1 MAKIQKKT
9 LFLQPISSFNIIF
22 MSQFTDF
29 GLNSALLKAIGEL
42 GFENPMPIQE
52 QAIPVLLER
61 DTDFVG
67 LAQTGTGKTAAFG
80 LPLLQKIDAEQ
91 RCVQAL
97 ILCPTREL
105 CMQITKDLRNYAK
118 YIPEILVVPVYG
130 GASIELQ
137 FKDLAKKPQI
147 IVATP
152 GRLRDMIRRNRVDFS
167 NVSSMILDEADEML
181 NMGFQEE
188 VDDILEYM
196 PKEGR
201 HTMLFSATM
210 PKEVE
215 AILNKYMTDPVKVA
229 VGERNSGT
237 ANVDHRYYMMAAKDR
252 YSVLKRIID
261 YTPSIYG
268 IIFCRTKLET
278 QEIADSL
285 IQDGYNA
292 AALHGDLSQ
301 AMRDNVMDH
310 FRKRSLQL
318 LVATD
323 VAARGIDVKEL
334 THIINYNLPDD
345 IETYVH
351 RSGRTG
357 RADKRGI
364 CISLVHLREKHKVKQ
379 IEKIVGRP
387 IERATIP
394 TGKEVCE
401 KQLFNH
407 IDRIEHVD
415 INREDIDDYLP
426 VIFKKLEWM
435 SREEL
440 ITRMVALNFNRFLD
454 YYKDAVDLNV
464 DENAEKKDKKERK
477 KERDRQDETMKRLYF
492 GLGKNDHILPQKI
505 IGKINDVTRSK
516 NIPIGR
522 IDLFNDYSY
531 VDVDES
537 FVPMILECFSD
548 PLMNPKGIVVEVAKE
563 QPKREKKSFADK
575 KEGEK
580 KTRKEE
586 KHNRDDFHEEES
598 FEKKSKRKSKDFDDD
613 KPKYKVERSR
623 DGHEWLDP
631 DWRNHLDDIDVFIDD
646 DDERPSRKKRNEER
660 GFGSKKETSPK
671 TGSKKEKSS
680 ATKRSSRSG
689 FRSSDYDVDG
699 PRSSRK
705 SSSKSSSTKESG
717 RGRRGAARHEEPDYY
732 SPKRRR
738 K

>member
-1 MAKIQKKT
+1 M
-9 LFLQPISSFNIIF
+9 QPNLYYYSIIYF

-29 GLNSALLKAIGEL
+29 GLNPALLKAIKEL

-52 QAIPVLLER
+52 KTIPVLLEK
-61 DTDFVG
+61 DVDFVG

-80 LPLLQKIDAEQ
+80 LPLLNKIDETQ

-105 CMQITKDLRNYAK
+105 CMQITRDLRNYAK
-118 YIPEILVVPVYG
+118 YIPEILIVPVYG
-130 GASIELQ
+130 GASIEVQ

-167 NVSSMILDEADEML
+167 NVKTMILDEADEML

-237 ANVDHRYYMMAAKDR
+237 ANVDHIYYMMAAKDR
-252 YSVLKRIID
+252 YMVLKRIID
-261 YTPSIYG
+261 YTPAIYG

-278 QEIADSL
+278 QEIADNL

-364 CISLVHLREKHKVKQ
+364 CLSLINLREKSKIKR

-387 IERATIP
+387 FEKAMIP

-426 VIFKKLEWM
+426 VILRKLEWM

-454 YYKDAVDLNV
+454 YYKDAIDLNV
-464 DENAEKKDKKERK
+464 SDKEEKKDRKERK
-477 KERDRQDETMKRLYF
+477 KERDHQDETMKRLYF
-492 GLGKNDHILPQKI
+492 GMGKNDHILPQKI

-522 IDLFNDYSY
+522 IDLYGDYSY
-531 VDVDES
+531 VDVEES
-537 FVPMILECFSD
+537 FVPMILESFAD
-548 PLMNPKGIVVEVAKE
+548 PRNNPRGIVVEVAKE
-563 QPKREKKSFADK
+563 QPDRKKGSS
-575 KEGEK
+575 E
-580 KTRKEE
+580 RKERRD
-586 KHNRDDFHEEES
+586 RDDFRGGERRERRDRRDEDF
-598 FEKKSKRKSKDFDDD
+598 FEKKSKKKKDFDDD
-613 KPKYKVERSR
+613 KPFYKSERSR
-623 DGHEWLDP
+623 DGREWLDP
-631 DWRNHLDDIDVFIDD
+631 DWKDHLDDIDVFIDD
-646 DDERPSRKKRNEER
+646 DDRPSRKERNAER
-660 GFGSKKETSPK
+660 GFGSSRG
-671 TGSKKEKSS
+671 GSKSG
-680 ATKRSSRSG
+680 SSRGGNSRG
-689 FRSSDYDVDG
+689 G
-699 PRSSRK
+699 SSRG
-705 SSSKSSSTKESG
+705 SSSRDSG
-717 RGRRGAARHEEPDYY
+717 RGRRGASRYDDDYY
-732 SPKRRR
+732 APRRR
-738 K
+738 GGGGRRR

>member
-1 MAKIQKKT
+1 
-9 LFLQPISSFNIIF
+9 
-22 MSQFTDF
+22 MSQFSDF
-29 GLNSALLKAIGEL
+29 GLNPALLKAIKEL

-52 QAIPVLLER
+52 KSLPVLLER
-61 DTDFVG
+61 DVDFVG

-80 LPLLQKIDAEQ
+80 LPLLNKIDETQ

-105 CMQITKDLRNYAK
+105 CMQITRDLRNFAK
-118 YIPEILVVPVYG
+118 YIPEILIVPVYG

-152 GRLRDMIRRNRVDFS
+152 GRLRDMIRRNRVDFT
-167 NVSSMILDEADEML
+167 NVKTMILDEADEML

-215 AILNKYMTDPVKVA
+215 AILSKYMTDPMKVA

-237 ANVDHRYYMMAAKDR
+237 ANVDHIYYMMAAKDR

-268 IIFCRTKLET
+268 IVFCRTKLET
-278 QEIADSL
+278 QEIADNL

-301 AMRDNVMDH
+301 GMRDNVMDH

-357 RADKRGI
+357 RADKRGM
-364 CISLVHLREKHKVKQ
+364 CLSLINLREKSKIKR

-387 IERATIP
+387 FDKAMIP

-401 KQLFNH
+401 KQLFKH

-426 VIFKKLEWM
+426 VILRKLEWM

-454 YYKDAVDLNV
+454 YYKNAVDLNV
-464 DENAEKKDKKERK
+464 DERDEKKDRKERK
-477 KERDRQDETMKRLYF
+477 KEREHRDESMKRLYF
-492 GLGKNDHILPQKI
+492 GMGKNDHILPQKI
-505 IGKINDVTRSK
+505 IGKINDVTHSK

-522 IDLFNDYSY
+522 IDLYGDYSY

-537 FVPMILECFSD
+537 YVSLILDSFAD
-548 PLMNPKGIVVEVAKE
+548 PRNNPRGIVVEVAKD
-563 QPKREKKSFADK
+563 QPERKKGG
-575 KEGEK
+575 GEK
-580 KTRKEE
+580 KDFGGRKDRKERYG
-586 KHNRDDFHEEES
+586 HGRDDFGGERRERRDDFREKRDDDF
-598 FEKKSKRKSKDFDDD
+598 FEKKSKKKKDYDDD
-613 KPKYKVERSR
+613 KPYYKSEHSR
-623 DGHEWLDP
+623 DGSEWLDP
-631 DWRNHLDDIDVFIDD
+631 NWKDRLDDIDVFFDD
-646 DDERPSRKKRNEER
+646 DDRPSRKQRNAER
-660 GFGSKKETSPK
+660 GFGAPK
-671 TGSKKEKSS
+671 GGSS
-680 ATKRSSRSG
+680 ASRGGSSRGGSSRS
-689 FRSSDYDVDG
+689 S
-699 PRSSRK
+699 SSRE
-705 SSSKSSSTKESG
+705 SS
-717 RGRRGAARHEEPDYY
+717 RGRRGAGRYEDTYY
-732 SPKRRR
+732 SPRRR
-738 K
+738 GGGGRRR

>member
-1 MAKIQKKT
+1 
-9 LFLQPISSFNIIF
+9 

-29 GLNSALLKAIGEL
+29 GLNPALLKAIKEL

-52 QAIPVLLER
+52 KAIPVLLEK
-61 DTDFVG
+61 DVDFVG

-80 LPLLQKIDAEQ
+80 LPLLNKIDATQ

-105 CMQITKDLRNYAK
+105 CMQITRDLRNYAR
-118 YIPEILVVPVYG
+118 YIPEILIVPVYG

-167 NVSSMILDEADEML
+167 NVKTMILDEADEML

-215 AILNKYMTDPVKVA
+215 AILNKYMTDPMKVA

-237 ANVDHRYYMMAAKDR
+237 ANVDHIYYMMAAKDR

-261 YTPSIYG
+261 YTPAIYG

-278 QEIADSL
+278 QEIADNL

-301 AMRDNVMDH
+301 GMRDNVMDH

-364 CISLVHLREKHKVKQ
+364 CLSLINLREKSKIKK

-387 IERATIP
+387 FEKGIIP

-415 INREDIDDYLP
+415 INREEIDDYLP
-426 VIFKKLEWM
+426 VVFRKLEWM

-464 DENAEKKDKKERK
+464 SDRDEKKDKKERK
-477 KERDRQDETMKRLYF
+477 KEREHRDETMMRLYF
-492 GLGKNDHILPQKI
+492 GMGKNDHILPQKI

-522 IDLFNDYSY
+522 IDLYGDYSY
-531 VDVDES
+531 VDVEES
-537 FVPMILECFSD
+537 FVPMILDCFAD
-548 PLMNPKGIVVEVAKE
+548 PHSNPRGIVVEVAKD
-563 QPKREKKSFADK
+563 QPDRKKG
-575 KEGEK
+575 GEK
-580 KTRKEE
+580 KDFGEKKERKERRDRDEFRGERRE
-586 KHNRDDFHEEES
+586 KREDFSEKKERKTKYEEFS
-598 FEKKSKRKSKDFDDD
+598 EKKSKKKKKDFDDD
-613 KPKYKVERSR
+613 KPYYKSERSR
-623 DGHEWLDP
+623 DGREWLDP
-631 DWRNHLDDIDVFIDD
+631 DWKDHLDDIEVFIDD
-646 DDERPSRKKRNEER
+646 DDRPSRKQRNAER
-660 GFGSKKETSPK
+660 GFGSSR
-671 TGSKKEKSS
+671 GG
-680 ATKRSSRSG
+680 SSRG
-689 FRSSDYDVDG
+689 G
-699 PRSSRK
+699 SSRGGGSRG
-705 SSSKSSSTKESG
+705 SSSRDSG
-717 RGRRGAARHEEPDYY
+717 RGRRGASRYEDDYY
-732 SPKRRR
+732 SPRRR
-738 K
+738 GGGRRR

>member
-1 MAKIQKKT
+1 
-9 LFLQPISSFNIIF
+9 

-29 GLNSALLKAIGEL
+29 GLNPALLRAVKEL

-52 QAIPVLLER
+52 QTIPVLLEK

-80 LPLLQKIDAEQ
+80 LPLLNKIDASQ

-105 CMQITKDLRNYAK
+105 CMQITRDLRNYAK
-118 YIPEILVVPVYG
+118 YLPEILIVPVYG
-130 GASIELQ
+130 GASIEAQ

-152 GRLRDMIRRNRVDFS
+152 GRLRDMIRRNRVDFT
-167 NVSSMILDEADEML
+167 NVKTMILDEADEML

-237 ANVDHRYYMMAAKDR
+237 ANVDHIYYMMAAKDR

-278 QEIADSL
+278 QEIADNL

-301 AMRDNVMDH
+301 GMRDNVMDH

-364 CISLVHLREKHKVKQ
+364 CLSLINLREKSKIKR

-387 IERATIP
+387 FEKAMIP

-407 IDRIEHVD
+407 IDRIEHVN
-415 INREDIDDYLP
+415 INSEEIDDYLP
-426 VIFKKLEWM
+426 VVFRKLEWM

-440 ITRMVALNFNRFLD
+440 ITRMVALNFNRFLE

-464 DENAEKKDKKERK
+464 SDREEKKDKKERK
-477 KERDRQDETMKRLYF
+477 EKREHQDETMKRLYF
-492 GLGKNDHILPQKI
+492 GMGKNDHILPQKI
-505 IGKINDVTRSK
+505 IGKINDVTRTK

-522 IDLFNDYSY
+522 IDLFNDFSY

-537 FVPMILECFSD
+537 YVDLIIDCFAD
-548 PLMNPKGIVVEVAKE
+548 PHNNPRGIVVEVARE
-563 QPKREKKSFADK
+563 QPDRTASRERPERKERRDRDDRKERRDRDDYRDRRDRDDDYREKKSK
-575 KEGEK
+575 K
-580 KTRKEE
+580 R
-586 KHNRDDFHEEES
+586 
-598 FEKKSKRKSKDFDDD
+598 KDFDDD
-613 KPKYKVERSR
+613 KPFYKSERSR
-623 DGHEWLDP
+623 DGREWM
-631 DWRNHLDDIDVFIDD
+631 DDIDVFLDD
-646 DDERPSRKKRNEER
+646 DDRPSRKERNAER
-660 GFGSKKETSPK
+660 GFGGKK
-671 TGSKKEKSS
+671 GSGS
-680 ATKRSSRSG
+680 
-689 FRSSDYDVDG
+689 
-699 PRSSRK
+699 
-705 SSSKSSSTKESG
+705 SSSKGGYSSSRGGGSRGGSSRGGSSSSRDSG
-717 RGRRGAARHEEPDYY
+717 RGRRGAARYDDDYY
-732 SPKRRR
+732 TPRRR
-738 K
+738 GGDGGRRR

>member
-1 MAKIQKKT
+1 
-9 LFLQPISSFNIIF
+9 
-22 MSQFTDF
+22 MSQFSDF
-29 GLNSALLKAIGEL
+29 GLNPALLKAIKEL

-52 QAIPVLLER
+52 KTIPVLLEK
-61 DTDFVG
+61 DVDFVG

-80 LPLLQKIDAEQ
+80 LPLLNKIDETQ

-105 CMQITKDLRNYAK
+105 CMQITRDLRSYAK
-118 YIPEILVVPVYG
+118 YIPEILIVPVYG

-167 NVSSMILDEADEML
+167 NVKTMILDEADEML

-201 HTMLFSATM
+201 NTMLFSATM
-210 PKEVE
+210 PQEVE

-237 ANVDHRYYMMAAKDR
+237 ANVDHKYYMMAAKDR

-278 QEIADSL
+278 QEIADNL

-301 AMRDNVMDH
+301 GMRDNVMDH

-357 RADKRGI
+357 RADQRGI
-364 CISLVHLREKHKVKQ
+364 CLSLINLREKSKIKR

-387 IERATIP
+387 FEKASIP

-415 INREDIDDYLP
+415 INREEIDDYLP
-426 VIFKKLEWM
+426 VVFRKLEWM

-464 DENAEKKDKKERK
+464 DERDEKNDRKERK
-477 KERDRQDETMKRLYF
+477 KEREHKDETMKRLYF
-492 GLGKNDHILPQKI
+492 GMGKNDHILPQKI

-522 IDLFNDYSY
+522 IDLFGDYSY

-537 FVPMILECFSD
+537 FVPMILDCFAD
-548 PLMNPKGIVVEVAKE
+548 PRNNPRGIVVEVAKD
-563 QPKREKKSFADK
+563 QPERKKGS
-575 KEGEK
+575 GEK
-580 KTRKEE
+580 KDFSEKKERKERREHDDFRDERRE
-586 KHNRDDFHEEES
+586 KRDDFREKRERHDDDF
-598 FEKKSKRKSKDFDDD
+598 FEKKSKKKKKDFDDD
-613 KPKYKVERSR
+613 RTYYKSERSR
-623 DGHEWLDP
+623 DGREWLDP
-631 DWRNHLDDIDVFIDD
+631 DWKDHLDDIDIFIDD
-646 DDERPSRKKRNEER
+646 DDRPSRKQRNAER
-660 GFGSKKETSPK
+660 GFGSNR
-671 TGSKKEKSS
+671 GGG
-680 ATKRSSRSG
+680 RSS
-689 FRSSDYDVDG
+689 
-699 PRSSRK
+699 SSRGGSSRGGSSK
-705 SSSKSSSTKESG
+705 GSYSSSRDSG
-717 RGRRGAARHEEPDYY
+717 RGRRGASRYDDDYY
-732 SPKRRR
+732 APRRR
-738 K
+738 GGGRRR

>member
-1 MAKIQKKT
+1 MT
-9 LFLQPISSFNIIF
+9 
-22 MSQFTDF
+22 QFTDF
-29 GLNSALLKAIGEL
+29 GLDSALLKAIGEL

-52 QAIPVLLER
+52 QTIPVLLER

-80 LPLLQKIDAEQ
+80 LPLLQKIDASQ

-118 YIPEILVVPVYG
+118 YIPEILIVPVYG

-152 GRLRDMIRRNRVDFS
+152 GRLRDMIRRNRVDFT
-167 NVSSMILDEADEML
+167 NVKTMILDEADEML

-364 CISLVHLREKHKVKQ
+364 CISLVHLREKNKIKQ

-387 IERATIP
+387 IERALIP

-440 ITRMVALNFNRFLD
+440 LTRMVALNFNRFLD

-464 DENAEKKDKKERK
+464 DDKSEKKDKKERK
-477 KERDRQDETMKRLYF
+477 KDRDRMDQTMKRLYF
-492 GLGKNDHILPQKI
+492 GMGKNDHILPQKI
-505 IGKINDVTRSK
+505 IGKINDITHTK

-522 IDLFNDYSY
+522 IDLFGDYSY
-531 VDVDES
+531 VDVEES

-548 PLMNPKGIVVEVAKE
+548 PRKNPQGIVLEVAKE
-563 QPKREKKSFADK
+563 QPKREKKAPAS
-575 KEGEK
+575 EK
-580 KTRKEE
+580 KDYPTEEDRRERKPRPE
-586 KHNRDDFHEEES
+586 KREHRDDE
-598 FEKKSKRKSKDFDDD
+598 R
-613 KPKYKVERSR
+613 PKYKSERSS

-631 DWRNHLDDIDVFIDD
+631 DWRDHLDDIDVFL
-646 DDERPSRKKRNEER
+646 DDEDKRPSRKKRNEER
-660 GFGSKKETSPK
+660 GFGA
-671 TGSKKEKSS
+671 KKEKSS
-680 ATKRSSRSG
+680 GATGSKKSSRSTGYGSKSGSRSSGSG
-689 FRSSDYDVDG
+689 FRSSDYDIDRG
-699 PRSSRK
+699 SRSSRG
-705 SSSKSSSTKESG
+705 SSRGTSSRDSG
-717 RGRRGAARHEEPDYY
+717 RGRRGAARNEEPSYY
-732 SPKRRR
+732 SPKRRGGKR
-738 K
+738 R

>member
-1 MAKIQKKT
+1 
-9 LFLQPISSFNIIF
+9 

-29 GLNSALLKAIGEL
+29 GLNPALLKAIKEL

-52 QAIPVLLER
+52 KTIPVLLEK
-61 DTDFVG
+61 DVDFVG

-80 LPLLQKIDAEQ
+80 LPLLNKIDETQ

-105 CMQITKDLRNYAK
+105 CMQITRDLRNYAK
-118 YIPEILVVPVYG
+118 YIPEILIVPVYG
-130 GASIELQ
+130 GASIEVQ

-167 NVSSMILDEADEML
+167 NVKTMILDEADEML

-237 ANVDHRYYMMAAKDR
+237 ANVDHIYYMMAAKDR
-252 YSVLKRIID
+252 YMVLKRIID
-261 YTPSIYG
+261 YTPAIYG

-278 QEIADSL
+278 QEIADNL

-364 CISLVHLREKHKVKQ
+364 CLSLINLREKSKIKR

-387 IERATIP
+387 FEKAMIP

-426 VIFKKLEWM
+426 VILRKLEWM

-454 YYKDAVDLNV
+454 YYKDAIDLNV
-464 DENAEKKDKKERK
+464 SDKEEKKDRKERK
-477 KERDRQDETMKRLYF
+477 KERDHQDETMKRLYF
-492 GLGKNDHILPQKI
+492 GMGKNDHILPQKI

-522 IDLFNDYSY
+522 IDLYGDYSY
-531 VDVDES
+531 VDVEES
-537 FVPMILECFSD
+537 FVPMILESFAD
-548 PLMNPKGIVVEVAKE
+548 PRNNPRGIVVEVAKE
-563 QPKREKKSFADK
+563 QPDRKKGSSERKERRDRDDSRGGERREKRD
-575 KEGEK
+575 
-580 KTRKEE
+580 R
-586 KHNRDDFHEEES
+586 RDDDF
-598 FEKKSKRKSKDFDDD
+598 FEKKSKKKKDFDDD
-613 KPKYKVERSR
+613 KPFYKSERSR
-623 DGHEWLDP
+623 DGREWLDP
-631 DWRNHLDDIDVFIDD
+631 DWKDHLDDIDVFIDD
-646 DDERPSRKKRNEER
+646 DDRPSRKERNAER
-660 GFGSKKETSPK
+660 GFGSSRG
-671 TGSKKEKSS
+671 GSKGG
-680 ATKRSSRSG
+680 SSRG
-689 FRSSDYDVDG
+689 G
-699 PRSSRK
+699 SSRGGSSRG
-705 SSSKSSSTKESG
+705 SSSRDSG
-717 RGRRGAARHEEPDYY
+717 RGRRGASRYDDDYY
-732 SPKRRR
+732 APRRR
-738 K
+738 GGGGRRR

>member
-1 MAKIQKKT
+1 
-9 LFLQPISSFNIIF
+9 

-52 QAIPVLLER
+52 QTIPVLLER

-118 YIPEILVVPVYG
+118 YIPEVLVVPVYG

-137 FKDLAKKPQI
+137 FKDLAKKPQV

-152 GRLRDMIRRNRVDFS
+152 GRLRDMIRRNRVDFT
-167 NVSSMILDEADEML
+167 NVRTMILDEADEML

-196 PKEGR
+196 PKER
-201 HTMLFSATM
+201 NTMLFSATM

-364 CISLVHLREKHKVKQ
+364 CISLVHLREKHKIKQ

-387 IERATIP
+387 IERAMIP

-454 YYKDAVDLNV
+454 YYKDAVDLNA
-464 DENAEKKDKKERK
+464 DDKAEKKDRQERK
-477 KERDRQDETMKRLYF
+477 KERDRQDETMKRLFF
-492 GLGKNDHILPQKI
+492 GMGKNDHVLPQKI
-505 IGKINDVTRSK
+505 IGKINDVTHTK

-522 IDLFNDYSY
+522 IDLFPDYSY
-531 VDVDES
+531 VDVEES

-548 PLMNPKGIVVEVAKE
+548 PRKNPKGIVVEVAKE
-563 QPKREKKSFADK
+563 QPKREKKSHEEK
-575 KEGEK
+575 KEHRDGG
-580 KTRKEE
+580 RK
-586 KHNRDDFHEEES
+586 EES
-598 FEKKSKRKSKDFDDD
+598 FEKKSKKSKDFDED

-631 DWRNHLDDIDVFIDD
+631 DWHDHLDDIEVFLDD
-646 DDERPSRKKRNEER
+646 DDKRPSRKQRNEER
-660 GFGSKKETSPK
+660 GFGAKKEKRSSSKKESRSGSSK
-671 TGSKKEKSS
+671 SKKES
-680 ATKRSSRSG
+680 RSSNSS
-689 FRSSDYDVDG
+689 FRSSDYDIG
-699 PRSSRK
+699 PRSSRG
-705 SSSKSSSTKESG
+705 SSRDSG

-732 SPKRRR
+732 SPRRR
-738 K
+738 GGRKR

>member
-1 MAKIQKKT
+1 
-9 LFLQPISSFNIIF
+9 

-29 GLNSALLKAIGEL
+29 GLNPALLKAIKEL

-52 QAIPVLLER
+52 KTIPVLLEK
-61 DTDFVG
+61 DVDFVG

-80 LPLLQKIDAEQ
+80 LPLLNKIDETQ

-105 CMQITKDLRNYAK
+105 CMQITRDLRNYAK
-118 YIPEILVVPVYG
+118 YIPEILIVPVYG
-130 GASIELQ
+130 GASIEVQ

-167 NVSSMILDEADEML
+167 NVKTMILDEADEML

-237 ANVDHRYYMMAAKDR
+237 ANVDHIYYMMAAKDR
-252 YSVLKRIID
+252 YMVLKRIID

-278 QEIADSL
+278 QEIADNL

-364 CISLVHLREKHKVKQ
+364 CLSLINLREKSKIKR

-387 IERATIP
+387 FEKAMIP

-426 VIFKKLEWM
+426 VILRKLEWM

-454 YYKDAVDLNV
+454 YYKDAIDLNV
-464 DENAEKKDKKERK
+464 SDKEEKKDRKERK
-477 KERDRQDETMKRLYF
+477 KERDHQDETMKRLYF
-492 GLGKNDHILPQKI
+492 GMGKNDHILPQKI

-522 IDLFNDYSY
+522 IDLYGDYSY
-531 VDVDES
+531 VDVEES
-537 FVPMILECFSD
+537 FVPMILESFAD
-548 PLMNPKGIVVEVAKE
+548 PRNNPRGIVVEVAKE
-563 QPKREKKSFADK
+563 QPDRKKGSS
-575 KEGEK
+575 E
-580 KTRKEE
+580 RKERRD
-586 KHNRDDFHEEES
+586 RDDFRGGERREKRDRRDEDF
-598 FEKKSKRKSKDFDDD
+598 FEKKSKKKKDFDDD
-613 KPKYKVERSR
+613 KPFYKSERSR
-623 DGHEWLDP
+623 DGREWLDP
-631 DWRNHLDDIDVFIDD
+631 DWKDHLDDIDVFIDD
-646 DDERPSRKKRNEER
+646 DDRPSRKERNAER
-660 GFGSKKETSPK
+660 GFGSSRG
-671 TGSKKEKSS
+671 GSKGG
-680 ATKRSSRSG
+680 SSRG
-689 FRSSDYDVDG
+689 G
-699 PRSSRK
+699 SSRGGSSRG
-705 SSSKSSSTKESG
+705 SSSRDSG
-717 RGRRGAARHEEPDYY
+717 RGRRGASRYDDDYY
-732 SPKRRR
+732 APRRR
-738 K
+738 GGGGRRR

>member
-1 MAKIQKKT
+1 
-9 LFLQPISSFNIIF
+9 

-29 GLNSALLKAIGEL
+29 GLNPALLKAVKEL

-52 QAIPVLLER
+52 KTIPVLLEQ
-61 DTDFVG
+61 DVDFVG

-80 LPLLQKIDAEQ
+80 LPLLNKINAEM
-91 RCVQAL
+91 RSVQAL

-105 CMQITKDLRNYAK
+105 CMQITRDLRNYAK
-118 YIPEILVVPVYG
+118 YIPEILIVPVYG

-137 FKDLAKKPQI
+137 FKDLARKPQI

-152 GRLRDMIRRNRVDFS
+152 GRLRDMIRRNRVDFT
-167 NVSSMILDEADEML
+167 NVKNMILDEADEML

-196 PKEGR
+196 PKER
-201 HTMLFSATM
+201 NTWLFSATM

-215 AILNKYMTDPVKVA
+215 AILTKYMTDPVKVA

-237 ANVDHRYYMMAAKDR
+237 ANVDHKYYMMAAKDR

-278 QEIADSL
+278 QEIADNL

-301 AMRDNVMDH
+301 GMRDNVMDH

-357 RADKRGI
+357 RADQRGI
-364 CISLVHLREKHKVKQ
+364 CLSLINLREKSKIKR

-387 IERATIP
+387 FDRATIP

-415 INREDIDDYLP
+415 INREEIDDYLP
-426 VIFKKLEWM
+426 VVFRKLDWM

-464 DENAEKKDKKERK
+464 DERDEKKDKKERK
-477 KERDRQDETMKRLYF
+477 KERDHQDETMKRLYF
-492 GLGKNDHILPQKI
+492 GMGKNDHVLPQKI

-522 IDLFNDYSY
+522 IDLYGDYSY

-537 FVPMILECFSD
+537 FVDLILESFAD
-548 PLMNPKGIVVEVAKE
+548 PHNNPRGIVVEVAKE
-563 QPKREKKSFADK
+563 QPDRKKGS
-575 KEGEK
+575 GE
-580 KTRKEE
+580 RKERKE
-586 KHNRDDFHEEES
+586 RRDRDGFRGGDRRDRFDDRRDDRRGKYGDDFGD
-598 FEKKSKRKSKDFDDD
+598 KKSKKKKKDFDDD
-613 KPKYKVERSR
+613 KPFYKSERSR
-623 DGHEWLDP
+623 DGREWLDP
-631 DWRNHLDDIDVFIDD
+631 EWKDHLDDIDVFLDD
-646 DDERPSRKKRNEER
+646 DRPSRKQRNAER
-660 GFGSKKETSPK
+660 GFGSSR
-671 TGSKKEKSS
+671 GG
-680 ATKRSSRSG
+680 SSRGS
-689 FRSSDYDVDG
+689 
-699 PRSSRK
+699 SSRG
-705 SSSKSSSTKESG
+705 SSRDSG
-717 RGRRGAARHEEPDYY
+717 RGRRGGGRYDDDYY
-732 SPKRRR
+732 SPRRR
-738 K
+738 GGSGHRR

>member
-1 MAKIQKKT
+1 
-9 LFLQPISSFNIIF
+9 

-29 GLNSALLKAIGEL
+29 GLNSALLKAIEEL

-52 QAIPVLLER
+52 QAIPVLLEC

-80 LPLLQKIDAEQ
+80 LPLLQKIDPSQ
-91 RCVQAL
+91 RSVQAL

-118 YIPEILVVPVYG
+118 YIPEILIVPVYG

-152 GRLRDMIRRNRVDFS
+152 GRLRDMIRRNKVDFS
-167 NVSSMILDEADEML
+167 NVRTMILDEADEML

-201 HTMLFSATM
+201 NTMLFSATM

-215 AILNKYMTDPVKVA
+215 EILNKYMTDPVKVA

-237 ANVDHRYYMMAAKDR
+237 ANVDHIYYMMAAKDR

-278 QEIADSL
+278 QEIADNL

-301 AMRDNVMDH
+301 GMRDNVMDH

-357 RADKRGI
+357 RADKRGL
-364 CISLVHLREKHKVKQ
+364 CLSLINLREKSKIKR

-387 IERATIP
+387 FEKGMIP

-415 INREDIDDYLP
+415 INREEIDDYLP
-426 VIFKKLEWM
+426 VVFRKLEWM

-464 DENAEKKDKKERK
+464 NERDEKKDRKELKKER
-477 KERDRQDETMKRLYF
+477 EHRDETMKRLYF
-492 GLGKNDHILPQKI
+492 GMGKNDHILPQKI
-505 IGKINDVTRSK
+505 IGKINDITRSK

-522 IDLFNDYSY
+522 IDLYSDFSY
-531 VDVDES
+531 VDVEES
-537 FVPMILECFSD
+537 FVPLILESFAD
-548 PLMNPKGIVVEVAKE
+548 PHSNPRGIVVEVAKD
-563 QPKREKKSFADK
+563 QPERKKSSEKKDFGVK
-575 KEGEK
+575 KE
-580 KTRKEE
+580 RKERRD
-586 KHNRDDFHEEES
+586 RDDFRGSERREKHDDFQEKKERKTKYEEFS
-598 FEKKSKRKSKDFDDD
+598 EKKSKKKKKDFDDD
-613 KPKYKVERSR
+613 RTYYKSERSR
-623 DGHEWLDP
+623 DGREWLDP
-631 DWRNHLDDIDVFIDD
+631 DWKEHLDDIEVFIDD
-646 DDERPSRKKRNEER
+646 DDRPSRKQRNAER
-660 GFGSKKETSPK
+660 GFGAKK
-671 TGSKKEKSS
+671 GSSSS
-680 ATKRSSRSG
+680 ASRGGSSRGSSSRSSSSRSG
-689 FRSSDYDVDG
+689 Y
-699 PRSSRK
+699 SSR
-705 SSSKSSSTKESG
+705 ESN
-717 RGRRGAARHEEPDYY
+717 RGRRGTSRYEDDYY
-732 SPKRRR
+732 SPRRR
-738 K
+738 GGGRRR

>member
-1 MAKIQKKT
+1 
-9 LFLQPISSFNIIF
+9 

-29 GLNSALLKAIGEL
+29 GLNPALLKAIKEL

-52 QAIPVLLER
+52 QTIPVLLEQEV
-61 DTDFVG
+61 DFVG

-80 LPLLQKIDAEQ
+80 LPLLNKIDDTQ
-91 RCVQAL
+91 RSVQAL

-105 CMQITKDLRNYAK
+105 CMQITRDLRSYAK
-118 YIPEILVVPVYG
+118 YIPEILIVPVYG

-167 NVSSMILDEADEML
+167 NVKVMILDEADEML

-196 PKEGR
+196 PKQR
-201 HTMLFSATM
+201 NTWLFSATM

-237 ANVDHRYYMMAAKDR
+237 ANVDHKYYMMAAKDR

-261 YTPSIYG
+261 YTPAIYG

-278 QEIADSL
+278 QEIADNL

-301 AMRDNVMDH
+301 GMRDNVMDH

-357 RADKRGI
+357 RADQRGI
-364 CISLVHLREKHKVKQ
+364 CISLINLREKGKIKR

-387 IERATIP
+387 FERAMIP

-426 VIFKKLEWM
+426 VIFRKLEWM

-464 DENAEKKDKKERK
+464 DEHDEKKDRKERK
-477 KERDRQDETMKRLYF
+477 KERDHQDETMTRLYF
-492 GLGKNDHILPQKI
+492 GMGKNDHVLPQKI

-522 IDLFNDYSY
+522 IDLYGDYSY
-531 VDVDES
+531 VDVDQS
-537 FVPMILECFSD
+537 FVDLILECFAD
-548 PLMNPKGIVVEVAKE
+548 PRNNPRGIVVEVAKE
-563 QPKREKKSFADK
+563 QPDRKAKAAR
-575 KEGEK
+575 GEK
-580 KTRKEE
+580 KERKERRERDERRE
-586 KHNRDDFHEEES
+586 KRHDDDFG
-598 FEKKSKRKSKDFDDD
+598 EKKSKRKKKDFDDD
-613 KPKYKVERSR
+613 RPHYKTERSR
-623 DGHEWLDP
+623 DGHEWLEP
-631 DWRNHLDDIDVFIDD
+631 DWKDHLDDIDVFIDD
-646 DDERPSRKKRNEER
+646 DDRPSRKERNAER
-660 GFGSKKETSPK
+660 GFGSSR
-671 TGSKKEKSS
+671 GG
-680 ATKRSSRSG
+680 SSRG
-689 FRSSDYDVDG
+689 G
-699 PRSSRK
+699 GAKGGSSRGGASK
-705 SSSKSSSTKESG
+705 GSSSSRGGSSRGSSSRDSG
-717 RGRRGAARHEEPDYY
+717 RGRRGASRFDDDDYY
-732 SPKRRR
+732 APRRR
-738 K
+738 GGGGRRR

>member
-1 MAKIQKKT
+1 
-9 LFLQPISSFNIIF
+9 

-29 GLNSALLKAIGEL
+29 GLNPALLRAIKEL

-52 QAIPVLLER
+52 QTIPVLLEQ
-61 DTDFVG
+61 DVDFVG

-80 LPLLQKIDAEQ
+80 LPLLNKIDAEQ
-91 RCVQAL
+91 RCIQAL

-105 CMQITKDLRNYAK
+105 CMQITRDLRNYAR
-118 YIPEILVVPVYG
+118 YIPEILIVPVYG

-152 GRLRDMIRRNRVDFS
+152 GRLRDMIRRNRVDFT
-167 NVSSMILDEADEML
+167 NVKTMILDEADEML

-237 ANVDHRYYMMAAKDR
+237 ANVDHIYYMMAAKDR

-278 QEIADSL
+278 QEIADNL

-301 AMRDNVMDH
+301 GMRDNVMDH

-364 CISLVHLREKHKVKQ
+364 CLSLINLREKSKIKK

-387 IERATIP
+387 FEKAMIP

-415 INREDIDDYLP
+415 INREEIDDYLP
-426 VIFKKLEWM
+426 VVFRKLDWM

-464 DENAEKKDKKERK
+464 TEREEKKDRKERQI
-477 KERDRQDETMKRLYF
+477 EREHRDETMKRLYF
-492 GLGKNDHILPQKI
+492 GMGKNDHILPQKI

-522 IDLFNDYSY
+522 IDLYPDFSY
-531 VDVDES
+531 VDVEES
-537 FVPMILECFSD
+537 FVPLILECFAD
-548 PLMNPKGIVVEVAKE
+548 PHSNPRGIVVEVAKE
-563 QPKREKKSFADK
+563 QPERKKASG
-575 KEGEK
+575 GEK
-580 KTRKEE
+580 KGSGERKERKERRERDEFRE
-586 KHNRDDFHEEES
+586 KRERRDDDFA
-598 FEKKSKRKSKDFDDD
+598 EKKSKKKKKERDDD
-613 KPKYKVERSR
+613 RPYYKSERSR
-623 DGHEWLDP
+623 DGHEWLEP
-631 DWRNHLDDIDVFIDD
+631 DWKEHLDDIEVFIDD
-646 DDERPSRKKRNEER
+646 DDRPSRKQRNAER
-660 GFGSKKETSPK
+660 GFGAKK
-671 TGSKKEKSS
+671 GSGS
-680 ATKRSSRSG
+680 ASSRG
-689 FRSSDYDVDG
+689 G
-699 PRSSRK
+699 SSRGGSSRGGGSRGSSRG
-705 SSSKSSSTKESG
+705 SSSRESG
-717 RGRRGAARHEEPDYY
+717 RGRRGASRYEDDFYAP
-732 SPKRRR
+732 RRR
-738 K
+738 GGGRRR

>member
-1 MAKIQKKT
+1 M
-9 LFLQPISSFNIIF
+9 QPETQPNTFQYF

-29 GLNSALLKAIGEL
+29 GLNPALLRAIKEL

-52 QAIPVLLER
+52 QTIPVLLEQ
-61 DTDFVG
+61 DVDFVG

-80 LPLLQKIDAEQ
+80 LPLLNKIDAEQ
-91 RCVQAL
+91 RCIQAL

-105 CMQITKDLRNYAK
+105 CMQITRDLRNYAR
-118 YIPEILVVPVYG
+118 YIPEILIVPVYG

-167 NVSSMILDEADEML
+167 NVKTMILDEADEML

-237 ANVDHRYYMMAAKDR
+237 ANVDHIYYMMAAKDR

-278 QEIADSL
+278 QEIADNL

-301 AMRDNVMDH
+301 GMRDNVMDH

-364 CISLVHLREKHKVKQ
+364 CLSLINLREKSKIKK

-387 IERATIP
+387 FEKAMIP

-415 INREDIDDYLP
+415 INREEIDDYLP
-426 VIFKKLEWM
+426 VVFRKLDWM

-464 DENAEKKDKKERK
+464 TEREEKKDRKERQI
-477 KERDRQDETMKRLYF
+477 EREHRDETMKRLYF
-492 GLGKNDHILPQKI
+492 GMGKNDHILPQKI

-522 IDLFNDYSY
+522 IDLYPDFSY
-531 VDVDES
+531 VDVEES
-537 FVPMILECFSD
+537 FVPLILECFAD
-548 PLMNPKGIVVEVAKE
+548 PHSNPRGIVVEVAKE
-563 QPKREKKSFADK
+563 QPERKKASG
-575 KEGEK
+575 GEK
-580 KTRKEE
+580 KGSSERKERKERRDRDEFRE
-586 KHNRDDFHEEES
+586 KRERRDDDFA
-598 FEKKSKRKSKDFDDD
+598 EKKSKKKKKERDDD
-613 KPKYKVERSR
+613 RPYYKSERSR
-623 DGHEWLDP
+623 DGREWLEP
-631 DWRNHLDDIDVFIDD
+631 DWKEHLDDIEVFIDD
-646 DDERPSRKKRNEER
+646 DDRPSRKQRNAER
-660 GFGSKKETSPK
+660 GFGAKK
-671 TGSKKEKSS
+671 GSGS
-680 ATKRSSRSG
+680 ASSRG
-689 FRSSDYDVDG
+689 G
-699 PRSSRK
+699 SSRGGSSRGGGSRGSSRG
-705 SSSKSSSTKESG
+705 SSSRASG
-717 RGRRGAARHEEPDYY
+717 RGRRGASRYEDDFYAP
-732 SPKRRR
+732 RRR
-738 K
+738 GGGRRR

>member
-1 MAKIQKKT
+1 
-9 LFLQPISSFNIIF
+9 

-29 GLNSALLKAIGEL
+29 GLNPALLKAIKEL

-52 QAIPVLLER
+52 KTIPVLLEK
-61 DTDFVG
+61 DVDFVG

-80 LPLLQKIDAEQ
+80 LPLLNKIDETQ

-105 CMQITKDLRNYAK
+105 CMQITRDLRNYAK
-118 YIPEILVVPVYG
+118 YIPEILIVPVYG
-130 GASIELQ
+130 GASIEVQ

-167 NVSSMILDEADEML
+167 NVKTMVLDEADEML

-237 ANVDHRYYMMAAKDR
+237 ANVDHIYYMMAAKDR
-252 YSVLKRIID
+252 YMVLKRIID

-278 QEIADSL
+278 QEIADNL

-364 CISLVHLREKHKVKQ
+364 CLSLINLREKSKIKR

-387 IERATIP
+387 FEKAMIP

-426 VIFKKLEWM
+426 VILRKLEWM

-454 YYKDAVDLNV
+454 YYKDAIDLNV
-464 DENAEKKDKKERK
+464 SDKEEKKDRKERK
-477 KERDRQDETMKRLYF
+477 KERDHQDETMKRLYF
-492 GLGKNDHILPQKI
+492 GMGKNDHILPQKI

-522 IDLFNDYSY
+522 IDLYGDYSY
-531 VDVDES
+531 VDVEES
-537 FVPMILECFSD
+537 FVPMILESFAD
-548 PLMNPKGIVVEVAKE
+548 PRNNPRGIVVEVAKE
-563 QPKREKKSFADK
+563 QPDRKKGSS
-575 KEGEK
+575 E
-580 KTRKEE
+580 RKERRD
-586 KHNRDDFHEEES
+586 RDDFRGGERREKRDRRDDDF
-598 FEKKSKRKSKDFDDD
+598 FEKKSKKKKDFDDD
-613 KPKYKVERSR
+613 KPFYKSERSR
-623 DGHEWLDP
+623 DGREWLDP
-631 DWRNHLDDIDVFIDD
+631 DWKDHLDDIDVFIDD
-646 DDERPSRKKRNEER
+646 DDRPSRKERNAER
-660 GFGSKKETSPK
+660 GFGGSRG
-671 TGSKKEKSS
+671 GSKGG
-680 ATKRSSRSG
+680 SSRG
-689 FRSSDYDVDG
+689 G
-699 PRSSRK
+699 SSRGGSSRG
-705 SSSKSSSTKESG
+705 SSSRDSG
-717 RGRRGAARHEEPDYY
+717 RGRRGASRYDDDYY
-732 SPKRRR
+732 APRRR
-738 K
+738 GGGGRRR

>member
-1 MAKIQKKT
+1 
-9 LFLQPISSFNIIF
+9 
-22 MSQFTDF
+22 
-29 GLNSALLKAIGEL
+29 
-42 GFENPMPIQE
+42 
-52 QAIPVLLER
+52 
-61 DTDFVG
+61 
-67 LAQTGTGKTAAFG
+67 
-80 LPLLQKIDAEQ
+80 
-91 RCVQAL
+91 
-97 ILCPTREL
+97 
-105 CMQITKDLRNYAK
+105 
-118 YIPEILVVPVYG
+118 
-130 GASIELQ
+130 
-137 FKDLAKKPQI
+137 
-147 IVATP
+147 
-152 GRLRDMIRRNRVDFS
+152 MIRRNRVDFS
-167 NVSSMILDEADEML
+167 NVKTMILDEADEML

-237 ANVDHRYYMMAAKDR
+237 ANVDHIYYMMAAKDR

-278 QEIADSL
+278 QEIADNL

-301 AMRDNVMDH
+301 GMRDNVMDH

-364 CISLVHLREKHKVKQ
+364 CLSLINLREKSKIKR

-387 IERATIP
+387 FEKAMIP

-415 INREDIDDYLP
+415 INREEIDDYLP
-426 VIFKKLEWM
+426 VVFRKLEWM

-464 DENAEKKDKKERK
+464 NEKDEKKDRKEVKKER
-477 KERDRQDETMKRLYF
+477 EHRDETMMRLYF
-492 GLGKNDHILPQKI
+492 GMGKNDHILPQKI

-522 IDLFNDYSY
+522 IDLFGDYSY
-531 VDVDES
+531 VDVEES
-537 FVPMILECFSD
+537 FVPLILDCFAD
-548 PLMNPKGIVVEVAKE
+548 PRGNPRGIVVEVAKD
-563 QPKREKKSFADK
+563 QPERKKS
-575 KEGEK
+575 EK
-580 KTRKEE
+580 KTEKKDFAEKKERKEHREHDEFHDDRRE
-586 KHNRDDFHEEES
+586 KRDRHDDDF
-598 FEKKSKRKSKDFDDD
+598 FEKKSKKKKKDFDNDRTY
-613 KPKYKVERSR
+613 YKSERSR
-623 DGHEWLDP
+623 DGREWLDP
-631 DWRNHLDDIDVFIDD
+631 DWKDHIDDIEVFIDD
-646 DDERPSRKKRNEER
+646 DDRPSRKQRNAER
-660 GFGSKKETSPK
+660 GFGAKKGGGSSKG
-671 TGSKKEKSS
+671 GSTRGGSS
-680 ATKRSSRSG
+680 RGGASRSG
-689 FRSSDYDVDG
+689 
-699 PRSSRK
+699 SSRGGGY
-705 SSSKSSSTKESG
+705 SSSRESN
-717 RGRRGAARHEEPDYY
+717 RGRRGASRYDDNDYY
-732 SPKRRR
+732 APRRR
-738 K
+738 GGGRRR

>member
-1 MAKIQKKT
+1 
-9 LFLQPISSFNIIF
+9 

-29 GLNSALLKAIGEL
+29 GLNPALLRAVKEL

-52 QAIPVLLER
+52 QTIPVLLEK

-80 LPLLQKIDAEQ
+80 LPLLNKIDAEQ

-105 CMQITKDLRNYAK
+105 CMQITRDLRNYAK
-118 YIPEILVVPVYG
+118 YIPEIMIVPVYG
-130 GASIELQ
+130 GASIEAQ

-167 NVSSMILDEADEML
+167 NVKTLILDEADEML

-215 AILNKYMTDPVKVA
+215 AILNKYMTDPVKVS

-237 ANVDHRYYMMAAKDR
+237 ANVDHIYYMMAAKDR

-278 QEIADSL
+278 QEIADNL

-301 AMRDNVMDH
+301 GMRDNVMDH

-357 RADKRGI
+357 RADKRGV
-364 CISLVHLREKHKVKQ
+364 CISLINLREKGKIKR

-387 IERATIP
+387 FEKDMIP

-426 VIFKKLEWM
+426 VILRKLEWM

-454 YYKDAVDLNV
+454 YYKDAIDLNV
-464 DENAEKKDKKERK
+464 SDKEEKKDRKERK
-477 KERDRQDETMKRLYF
+477 KERDHQDETMKRLYF
-492 GLGKNDHILPQKI
+492 GMGKNDHILPQKI

-522 IDLFNDYSY
+522 IDLYGDYSY
-531 VDVDES
+531 VDVEES
-537 FVPMILECFSD
+537 FVPMILESFAD
-548 PLMNPKGIVVEVAKE
+548 PRNNPRGIVVEVAQE
-563 QPKREKKSFADK
+563 QPDRKKGSS
-575 KEGEK
+575 E
-580 KTRKEE
+580 RKERRD
-586 KHNRDDFHEEES
+586 RDDFRGGERREKRDRRDDDF
-598 FEKKSKRKSKDFDDD
+598 FEKKSKKKKDFDDD
-613 KPKYKVERSR
+613 KPLYKSERSR
-623 DGHEWLDP
+623 DGREWLDP
-631 DWRNHLDDIDVFIDD
+631 DWKDHLDDIDVFIDD
-646 DDERPSRKKRNEER
+646 DDRPSRKERNAER
-660 GFGSKKETSPK
+660 GFGGSRG
-671 TGSKKEKSS
+671 GSKGG
-680 ATKRSSRSG
+680 SSRG
-689 FRSSDYDVDG
+689 G
-699 PRSSRK
+699 SSRGGSSRG
-705 SSSKSSSTKESG
+705 SSSRDSG
-717 RGRRGAARHEEPDYY
+717 RGRRGASRYDDDYY
-732 SPKRRR
+732 APRRR
-738 K
+738 GGGGRRR

>member
-1 MAKIQKKT
+1 M
-9 LFLQPISSFNIIF
+9 QPETQPNTFHYF

-29 GLNSALLKAIGEL
+29 GLNPALLRAIKEL

-52 QAIPVLLER
+52 QTIPVLLEQ
-61 DTDFVG
+61 DVDFVG

-80 LPLLQKIDAEQ
+80 LPLLNKIDAEQ
-91 RCVQAL
+91 RCIQAL

-105 CMQITKDLRNYAK
+105 CMQITRDLRNYAR
-118 YIPEILVVPVYG
+118 YIPEILIVPVYG

-152 GRLRDMIRRNRVDFS
+152 GRLRDMIRRNRVDFT
-167 NVSSMILDEADEML
+167 NVKTMILDEADEML

-237 ANVDHRYYMMAAKDR
+237 ANVDHIYYMMAAKDR

-278 QEIADSL
+278 QEIADNL

-301 AMRDNVMDH
+301 GMRDNVMDH

-364 CISLVHLREKHKVKQ
+364 CLSLINLREKSKIKK

-387 IERATIP
+387 FEKAMIP

-415 INREDIDDYLP
+415 INREEIDDYLP
-426 VIFKKLEWM
+426 VVFRKLDWM

-464 DENAEKKDKKERK
+464 TEREEKKDRKERQIK
-477 KERDRQDETMKRLYF
+477 REHRDETMKRLYF
-492 GLGKNDHILPQKI
+492 GMGKNDHILPQKI

-522 IDLFNDYSY
+522 IDLYPDFSY
-531 VDVDES
+531 VDVEES
-537 FVPMILECFSD
+537 FVPLILECFAD
-548 PLMNPKGIVVEVAKE
+548 PHSNPRGIVVEVAKE
-563 QPKREKKSFADK
+563 QPERKKASG
-575 KEGEK
+575 GEK
-580 KTRKEE
+580 KGSGERKERKERRDRDEFRE
-586 KHNRDDFHEEES
+586 KRERRDDDFA
-598 FEKKSKRKSKDFDDD
+598 EKKSKKKKKDRDDD
-613 KPKYKVERSR
+613 RPYYKSERSR
-623 DGHEWLDP
+623 DGREWLEP
-631 DWRNHLDDIDVFIDD
+631 DWKEHLDDIEVFIDD
-646 DDERPSRKKRNEER
+646 DDRPSRKQRNAER
-660 GFGSKKETSPK
+660 GFGAKK
-671 TGSKKEKSS
+671 GSGS
-680 ATKRSSRSG
+680 ASSRG
-689 FRSSDYDVDG
+689 G
-699 PRSSRK
+699 SSRGGSSRGGGSRGSSRG
-705 SSSKSSSTKESG
+705 SSSRESG
-717 RGRRGAARHEEPDYY
+717 RGRRGASRYEDDFYAP
-732 SPKRRR
+732 RRR
-738 K
+738 GGGRRR

>member
-1 MAKIQKKT
+1 M
-9 LFLQPISSFNIIF
+9 QPISSFNSIF

-29 GLNSALLKAIGEL
+29 GLNPALLKAIEEL

-52 QAIPVLLER
+52 KAIPVLLEQ
-61 DTDFVG
+61 DLDFVG

-80 LPLLQKIDAEQ
+80 LPLLQKIDATQ

-105 CMQITKDLRNYAK
+105 CMQITRDLQHYAK
-118 YIPEILVVPVYG
+118 YIPEIYIVPVYG
-130 GASIELQ
+130 GASIEVQ
-137 FKDLAKKPQI
+137 FKELARKPQV

-152 GRLRDMIRRNRVDFS
+152 GRLRDMIRRNRVDFT
-167 NVSSMILDEADEML
+167 NVKVMILDEADEML

-196 PKEGR
+196 PKER
-201 HTMLFSATM
+201 NTMLFSATM

-215 AILNKYMTDPVKVA
+215 AILDKYMNNPVKVA

-237 ANVDHRYYMMAAKDR
+237 ANVDHKYYMMAAKDR

-323 VAARGIDVKEL
+323 VAARGIDVSDL

-387 IERATIP
+387 IERAMIP

-464 DENAEKKDKKERK
+464 DEKSEKKDKVERK

-505 IGKINDVTRSK
+505 IGKINDVTCTK

-531 VDVDES
+531 VDVEES

-548 PLMNPKGIVVEVAKE
+548 PRKNPKGIVVEVAKE
-563 QPKREKKSFADK
+563 QPKREKKDADRKGRDEK
-575 KEGEK
+575 KSRDEK
-580 KTRKEE
+580 KTR
-586 KHNRDDFHEEES
+586 
-598 FEKKSKRKSKDFDDD
+598 DDD

-631 DWRNHLDDIDVFIDD
+631 DWRNHLDDIDVFIDEE
-646 DDERPSRKKRNEER
+646 DERPSRKKRNEER
-660 GFGSKKETSPK
+660 GFGAKKGSESSKKTASKSKKETGTSESRK
-671 TGSKKEKSS
+671 G
-680 ATKRSSRSG
+680 SRSMGNG
-689 FRSSDYDVDG
+689 FRSSDYDVDS
-699 PRSSRK
+699 RSSKR
-705 SSSKSSSTKESG
+705 SSSKSSSSRESS

-738 K
+738 R

>member
-1 MAKIQKKT
+1 
-9 LFLQPISSFNIIF
+9 

-29 GLNSALLKAIGEL
+29 GLNPALLRAIKEL

-52 QAIPVLLER
+52 QTIPVLLEQ
-61 DTDFVG
+61 DVDFVG

-80 LPLLQKIDAEQ
+80 LPLLNKIDAEQ
-91 RCVQAL
+91 RCIQAL

-105 CMQITKDLRNYAK
+105 CMQITRDLRNYAR
-118 YIPEILVVPVYG
+118 YIPEILIVPVYG

-152 GRLRDMIRRNRVDFS
+152 GRLRDMIRRNRVDFT
-167 NVSSMILDEADEML
+167 NVKTMILDEADEML

-237 ANVDHRYYMMAAKDR
+237 ANVDHIYYMMAAKDR

-278 QEIADSL
+278 QEIADNL

-301 AMRDNVMDH
+301 GMRDNVMDH

-364 CISLVHLREKHKVKQ
+364 CLSLINLREKSKIKK

-387 IERATIP
+387 FEKAMIP

-415 INREDIDDYLP
+415 INREEIDDYLP
-426 VIFKKLEWM
+426 VVFRKLDWM

-464 DENAEKKDKKERK
+464 TEREEKKDRKERQI
-477 KERDRQDETMKRLYF
+477 EREHRDETMKRLYF
-492 GLGKNDHILPQKI
+492 GMGKNDHILPQKI

-522 IDLFNDYSY
+522 IDLYPDFSY
-531 VDVDES
+531 VDVEES
-537 FVPMILECFSD
+537 FVPLILECFAD
-548 PLMNPKGIVVEVAKE
+548 PHSNPRGIVVEVAKE
-563 QPKREKKSFADK
+563 QPERKKASG
-575 KEGEK
+575 GEK
-580 KTRKEE
+580 KGSGERKERKERRDRDEFRE
-586 KHNRDDFHEEES
+586 KRERRDDDFA
-598 FEKKSKRKSKDFDDD
+598 EKKSKKKKKDRDDD
-613 KPKYKVERSR
+613 RPYFKSERSR
-623 DGHEWLDP
+623 DGREWLEP
-631 DWRNHLDDIDVFIDD
+631 DWKEHLDDIEVFIDD
-646 DDERPSRKKRNEER
+646 DDRPSRKQRNAER
-660 GFGSKKETSPK
+660 GFGAKK
-671 TGSKKEKSS
+671 GSGS
-680 ATKRSSRSG
+680 ASSRGS
-689 FRSSDYDVDG
+689 
-699 PRSSRK
+699 SSRGGSSRGGGSRGSSRG
-705 SSSKSSSTKESG
+705 SSSRESG
-717 RGRRGAARHEEPDYY
+717 RGRRGASRYEDDFYAP
-732 SPKRRR
+732 RRR
-738 K
+738 GGGRRR

>member
-1 MAKIQKKT
+1 M
-9 LFLQPISSFNIIF
+9 
-22 MSQFTDF
+22 
-29 GLNSALLKAIGEL
+29 KAIGEL

-52 QAIPVLLER
+52 QTIPVLLER

-80 LPLLQKIDAEQ
+80 LPLLQKIDPSQ

-118 YIPEILVVPVYG
+118 YIPEILIVPVYG
-130 GASIELQ
+130 GASIEMQ

-152 GRLRDMIRRNRVDFS
+152 GRLRDMIRRNRVDFT
-167 NVSSMILDEADEML
+167 NVRTMILDEADEML

-387 IERATIP
+387 IERAMIP

-454 YYKDAVDLNV
+454 YYKDAVDLNA
-464 DENAEKKDKKERK
+464 DDKAEKKDKAERK
-477 KERDRQDETMKRLYF
+477 KERDRMDQTMKRLFF
-492 GLGKNDHILPQKI
+492 GMGKNDHILPQKL
-505 IGKINDVTRSK
+505 IGMINDVTRTK

-522 IDLFNDYSY
+522 IDLFPDFSY
-531 VDVDES
+531 VDVEES
-537 FVPMILECFSD
+537 FIPMILECFAD
-548 PLMNPKGIVVEVAKE
+548 PRRNPKGIVVEVAKE
-563 QPKREKKSFADK
+563 QPKREKKASSS
-575 KEGEK
+575 ESE
-580 KTRKEE
+580 TRKEE
-586 KHNRDDFHEEES
+586 RRGERKERR
-598 FEKKSKRKSKDFDDD
+598 EKKERRDEDRPRYKS
-613 KPKYKVERSR
+613 ERSR

-631 DWRNHLDDIDVFIDD
+631 DWREHLEDIEVFVDEEDV
-646 DDERPSRKKRNEER
+646 RPSRKKRNAER
-660 GFGSKKETSPK
+660 GFGSKK
-671 TGSKKEKSS
+671 SS
-680 ATKRSSRSG
+680 
-689 FRSSDYDVDG
+689 
-699 PRSSRK
+699 
-705 SSSKSSSTKESG
+705 
-717 RGRRGAARHEEPDYY
+717 RGRRGAARNEEPSYY
-732 SPKRRR
+732 SPKRRGGRR

>member
-1 MAKIQKKT
+1 
-9 LFLQPISSFNIIF
+9 

-29 GLNSALLKAIGEL
+29 GLNPALLKAIKEL

-52 QAIPVLLER
+52 KTIPVLLEK
-61 DTDFVG
+61 DVDFVG

-80 LPLLQKIDAEQ
+80 LPLLNKIDETQ

-105 CMQITKDLRNYAK
+105 CMQITRDLRNYAK
-118 YIPEILVVPVYG
+118 YIPEILIVPVYG
-130 GASIELQ
+130 GASIEVQ

-167 NVSSMILDEADEML
+167 NVKTMILDEADEML

-237 ANVDHRYYMMAAKDR
+237 ANVDHIYYMMAAKDR
-252 YSVLKRIID
+252 YMVLKRIID

-278 QEIADSL
+278 QEIADNL

-364 CISLVHLREKHKVKQ
+364 CLSLINLREKSKIKR

-387 IERATIP
+387 FEKAMIP

-426 VIFKKLEWM
+426 VILRKLEWM

-454 YYKDAVDLNV
+454 YYKDAIDLNV
-464 DENAEKKDKKERK
+464 SDKEEKKDRKERK
-477 KERDRQDETMKRLYF
+477 KERDHQDETMKRLYF
-492 GLGKNDHILPQKI
+492 GMGKNDHILPQKI

-522 IDLFNDYSY
+522 IDLDGDYSY
-531 VDVDES
+531 VDVEES
-537 FVPMILECFSD
+537 FVPMILESFAD
-548 PLMNPKGIVVEVAKE
+548 PRNNPRGIVVEVAKE
-563 QPKREKKSFADK
+563 QPDRKKGSN
-575 KEGEK
+575 E
-580 KTRKEE
+580 RKERRD
-586 KHNRDDFHEEES
+586 RDDFRGGERRERRDRRDDDF
-598 FEKKSKRKSKDFDDD
+598 FEKKSKKKKDFDDD
-613 KPKYKVERSR
+613 KPFYKSERSR
-623 DGHEWLDP
+623 DGREWLDP
-631 DWRNHLDDIDVFIDD
+631 DWKDHLDDIDVFIDD
-646 DDERPSRKKRNEER
+646 DDRPSRKERNAER
-660 GFGSKKETSPK
+660 GFGSSRG
-671 TGSKKEKSS
+671 GSKGG
-680 ATKRSSRSG
+680 SSRG
-689 FRSSDYDVDG
+689 G
-699 PRSSRK
+699 SSRGGSSRG
-705 SSSKSSSTKESG
+705 SSSRDSG
-717 RGRRGAARHEEPDYY
+717 HGRRGASRYDDDYY
-732 SPKRRR
+732 APRRR
-738 K
+738 GGGGRRR

>member
-1 MAKIQKKT
+1 
-9 LFLQPISSFNIIF
+9 

-29 GLNSALLKAIGEL
+29 GLNPALLKAIKEL

-52 QAIPVLLER
+52 KTIPVLLEK
-61 DTDFVG
+61 DVDFVG

-80 LPLLQKIDAEQ
+80 LPLLNKIDETQ

-105 CMQITKDLRNYAK
+105 CMQITRDLRNYAK
-118 YIPEILVVPVYG
+118 YIPEILIVPVYG
-130 GASIELQ
+130 GASIEVQ

-167 NVSSMILDEADEML
+167 NVKTMILDEADEML

-237 ANVDHRYYMMAAKDR
+237 ANVDHIYYMMAAKDR

-278 QEIADSL
+278 QEIADNL

-301 AMRDNVMDH
+301 GMRDNVMDH

-364 CISLVHLREKHKVKQ
+364 CLSLINLREKSKIKK

-387 IERATIP
+387 FEKAMIP

-415 INREDIDDYLP
+415 INREEIDDYLP
-426 VIFKKLEWM
+426 VVFRKLEWM

-454 YYKDAVDLNV
+454 YYKNAVDLNV
-464 DENAEKKDKKERK
+464 NEKDEKKDRKEIKKER
-477 KERDRQDETMKRLYF
+477 EHRDETMTRLFF
-492 GLGKNDHILPQKI
+492 GMGKNDHILPQKI
-505 IGKINDVTRSK
+505 IGKINDVTHSK

-522 IDLFNDYSY
+522 IDLFGDYSY
-531 VDVDES
+531 VDVEES
-537 FVPMILECFSD
+537 FVPMILESFAD
-548 PLMNPKGIVVEVAKE
+548 PHYNPRGIVVEVAKE
-563 QPKREKKSFADK
+563 QPDRKKGSSERKERRDRDERREK
-575 KEGEK
+575 
-580 KTRKEE
+580 
-586 KHNRDDFHEEES
+586 RDDFRKERDRRDDDF
-598 FEKKSKRKSKDFDDD
+598 FEKKPKKKKKDFDDD
-613 KPKYKVERSR
+613 KPLYKSERSR
-623 DGHEWLDP
+623 DGREWLDP
-631 DWRNHLDDIDVFIDD
+631 DWKDHLDDIDVFIDD
-646 DDERPSRKKRNEER
+646 DDRPSRKQRNAER
-660 GFGSKKETSPK
+660 GFGSSRG
-671 TGSKKEKSS
+671 GSKGGSRGGS
-680 ATKRSSRSG
+680 PRGGSSRGS
-689 FRSSDYDVDG
+689 
-699 PRSSRK
+699 SSRD
-705 SSSKSSSTKESG
+705 SG
-717 RGRRGAARHEEPDYY
+717 RGRRGASRYDDDYY
-732 SPKRRR
+732 APRRR
-738 K
+738 GGGGRRR

>member
-1 MAKIQKKT
+1 
-9 LFLQPISSFNIIF
+9 

-29 GLNSALLKAIGEL
+29 GLNPALLKAIKEL

-52 QAIPVLLER
+52 KTIPVLLEK
-61 DTDFVG
+61 DVDFVG

-80 LPLLQKIDAEQ
+80 LPLLNKIDETQ

-105 CMQITKDLRNYAK
+105 CMQITRDLRNYAK
-118 YIPEILVVPVYG
+118 YIPEILIVPVYG
-130 GASIELQ
+130 GASIEVQ

-167 NVSSMILDEADEML
+167 NVKTMILDEADEML

-237 ANVDHRYYMMAAKDR
+237 ANVDHIYYMMAAKDR
-252 YSVLKRIID
+252 YMVLKRIID

-278 QEIADSL
+278 QEIADNL

-364 CISLVHLREKHKVKQ
+364 CLSLINLREKSKIKR

-387 IERATIP
+387 FEKAMIP

-426 VIFKKLEWM
+426 VILRKLEWM

-454 YYKDAVDLNV
+454 YYKDAIDLNV
-464 DENAEKKDKKERK
+464 SDKEEKKDRKERK
-477 KERDRQDETMKRLYF
+477 KERDHQDETMKRLYF
-492 GLGKNDHILPQKI
+492 GMGKNDHILPQKI

-522 IDLFNDYSY
+522 IDLYGDYSY
-531 VDVDES
+531 VDVEES
-537 FVPMILECFSD
+537 FVPMILESFAD
-548 PLMNPKGIVVEVAKE
+548 PRNNPRGIVVEVAKE
-563 QPKREKKSFADK
+563 QPDRKKGSS
-575 KEGEK
+575 E
-580 KTRKEE
+580 RKERRD
-586 KHNRDDFHEEES
+586 RDDFRGGERRERRDRRDEDF
-598 FEKKSKRKSKDFDDD
+598 FEKKSKKKKDFDDD
-613 KPKYKVERSR
+613 KPFYKSERSR
-623 DGHEWLDP
+623 DGREWLDP
-631 DWRNHLDDIDVFIDD
+631 DWKDHLDDIDVFIDD
-646 DDERPSRKKRNEER
+646 DDRPSRKERNAER
-660 GFGSKKETSPK
+660 GFGSSRG
-671 TGSKKEKSS
+671 GSKGG
-680 ATKRSSRSG
+680 SSRG
-689 FRSSDYDVDG
+689 G
-699 PRSSRK
+699 SSRGGSSRG
-705 SSSKSSSTKESG
+705 SSSRDSG
-717 RGRRGAARHEEPDYY
+717 RGRRGASRYDDDYY
-732 SPKRRR
+732 APRRR
-738 K
+738 GGGGRRR

>member
-1 MAKIQKKT
+1 MTKIEKKT
-9 LFLQPISSFNIIF
+9 VILPHFLIITKYF

-52 QAIPVLLER
+52 QAIPVLLAQ
-61 DTDFVG
+61 DVDFVG

-80 LPLLQKIDAEQ
+80 LPLLQKIDASQ

-118 YIPEILVVPVYG
+118 YIPEILIVPVYG

-152 GRLRDMIRRNRVDFS
+152 GRLRDMIRRNKVDFS
-167 NVSSMILDEADEML
+167 NVKTMILDEADEML

-196 PKEGR
+196 PKER
-201 HTMLFSATM
+201 STMLFSATM

-215 AILNKYMTDPVKVA
+215 AILNKYMTDPVKVS

-237 ANVDHRYYMMAAKDR
+237 ANVDHKYYMMAAKDR

-387 IERATIP
+387 IERALIP

-464 DENAEKKDKKERK
+464 DEKDANKDKKERK
-477 KERDRQDETMKRLYF
+477 KERDRMDETMKRLYF
-492 GLGKNDHILPQKI
+492 GMGKNDHILPQKI
-505 IGKINDVTRSK
+505 IGKINDVTRTK

-522 IDLFNDYSY
+522 IDLFGDYSY
-531 VDVDES
+531 VDVEES
-537 FVPMILECFSD
+537 FVPMILECFAD
-548 PLMNPKGIVVEVAKE
+548 PRKNPKGIVVEVAKE
-563 QPKREKKSFADK
+563 QPKREKKVHEEK
-575 KEGEK
+575 KEGGE
-580 KTRKEE
+580 
-586 KHNRDDFHEEES
+586 
-598 FEKKSKRKSKDFDDD
+598 

-631 DWRNHLDDIDVFIDD
+631 DWREHLDNIDVFVDD
-646 DDERPSRKKRNEER
+646 DDVRPSRKKRNEER
-660 GFGSKKETSPK
+660 GFGA
-671 TGSKKEKSS
+671 KKEKSS
-680 ATKRSSRSG
+680 SPKKESRSGGSKKGSGISSG
-689 FRSSDYDVDG
+689 FRSSDYDIDG
-699 PRSSRK
+699 PRSSR
-705 SSSKSSSTKESG
+705 SSRESN
-717 RGRRGAARHEEPDYY
+717 RGRRGAARNEEPSYY
-732 SPKRRR
+732 SPKRRGGKR
-738 K
+738 RG

>member
-1 MAKIQKKT
+1 
-9 LFLQPISSFNIIF
+9 

-52 QAIPVLLER
+52 QTIPVLLER

-118 YIPEILVVPVYG
+118 YIPEVLVVPVYG
-130 GASIELQ
+130 GASSELQ
-137 FKDLAKKPQI
+137 FKDLAKKPQV

-152 GRLRDMIRRNRVDFS
+152 GRLRDMIRRNRVDFT
-167 NVSSMILDEADEML
+167 NVRTMILDEADEML

-196 PKEGR
+196 PKER
-201 HTMLFSATM
+201 NTMLFSATM

-215 AILNKYMTDPVKVA
+215 AILNKYMTNPVKVA

-364 CISLVHLREKHKVKQ
+364 CISLVHLREKHKIKQ

-387 IERATIP
+387 IERAMIP

-454 YYKDAVDLNV
+454 YYKDAVDLNA
-464 DENAEKKDKKERK
+464 DDKAEKKDRQERK
-477 KERDRQDETMKRLYF
+477 KERDRQDETMKRLFF
-492 GLGKNDHILPQKI
+492 GMGKNDHVLPQKI
-505 IGKINDVTRSK
+505 IGKINDVTHTK

-522 IDLFNDYSY
+522 IDLFPDYSY
-531 VDVDES
+531 VDVEES

-548 PLMNPKGIVVEVAKE
+548 PRKNPKGIVVEVAKE
-563 QPKREKKSFADK
+563 QPKREKKSHEEK
-575 KEGEK
+575 KEHRDGG
-580 KTRKEE
+580 RK
-586 KHNRDDFHEEES
+586 EES
-598 FEKKSKRKSKDFDDD
+598 FEKKSKKSKDFDED

-631 DWRNHLDDIDVFIDD
+631 DWHDHLDDIEVFLDD
-646 DDERPSRKKRNEER
+646 DDKRPSRKKRNEER
-660 GFGSKKETSPK
+660 GFGAKKEKGP
-671 TGSKKEKSS
+671 KKEKSS
-680 ATKRSSRSG
+680 SKKEVRSAKSSRSSSST
-689 FRSSDYDVDG
+689 FRSSDYDIDG
-699 PRSSRK
+699 PRSSR
-705 SSSKSSSTKESG
+705 TTRESN
-717 RGRRGAARHEEPDYY
+717 RGRRGAARREEPDYY
-732 SPKRRR
+732 SPRRR
-738 K
+738 GGRKR

>member
-1 MAKIQKKT
+1 
-9 LFLQPISSFNIIF
+9 

-29 GLNSALLKAIGEL
+29 GLNPALLKAIKEL

-52 QAIPVLLER
+52 KTIPVLLEK
-61 DTDFVG
+61 DVDFVG

-80 LPLLQKIDAEQ
+80 LPLLNKIDETQ

-105 CMQITKDLRNYAK
+105 CMQITRDLRNYAK
-118 YIPEILVVPVYG
+118 YIPEILIVPVYG
-130 GASIELQ
+130 GASIEVQ

-167 NVSSMILDEADEML
+167 NVKTMILDEADEML

-215 AILNKYMTDPVKVA
+215 AILNKYMIDPVKVA

-237 ANVDHRYYMMAAKDR
+237 ANVDHIYYMMAAKDR
-252 YSVLKRIID
+252 YMVLKRIID
-261 YTPSIYG
+261 YTPAIYG

-278 QEIADSL
+278 QEIADNL

-364 CISLVHLREKHKVKQ
+364 CLSLINLREKSKIKR

-387 IERATIP
+387 FEKAMIP

-426 VIFKKLEWM
+426 VILRKLEWM

-454 YYKDAVDLNV
+454 YYKDAIDLNV
-464 DENAEKKDKKERK
+464 SDKEEKKDRKERK
-477 KERDRQDETMKRLYF
+477 KERDHQDETMKRLYF
-492 GLGKNDHILPQKI
+492 GMGKNDHILPQKI

-522 IDLFNDYSY
+522 IDLYGDYSY
-531 VDVDES
+531 VDVEES
-537 FVPMILECFSD
+537 FVPMILESFAD
-548 PLMNPKGIVVEVAKE
+548 PRNNPRGIVVEVAKE
-563 QPKREKKSFADK
+563 QPDRKKGSS
-575 KEGEK
+575 E
-580 KTRKEE
+580 RKERRD
-586 KHNRDDFHEEES
+586 RDDFRGGERREKRDRRDDDF
-598 FEKKSKRKSKDFDDD
+598 FEKKSKKKKDFDDD
-613 KPKYKVERSR
+613 KPFYKSERSR
-623 DGHEWLDP
+623 DGREWLDP
-631 DWRNHLDDIDVFIDD
+631 DWKDHLDDIDVFIDD
-646 DDERPSRKKRNEER
+646 DDRPSRKERNAER
-660 GFGSKKETSPK
+660 GFGGSRG
-671 TGSKKEKSS
+671 GSKGG
-680 ATKRSSRSG
+680 SSRG
-689 FRSSDYDVDG
+689 G
-699 PRSSRK
+699 SSRGGSSRG
-705 SSSKSSSTKESG
+705 SSSRDSG
-717 RGRRGAARHEEPDYY
+717 RGRRGASRYDDDYY
-732 SPKRRR
+732 APRRR
-738 K
+738 GGGGRRR

>member
-1 MAKIQKKT
+1 
-9 LFLQPISSFNIIF
+9 

-29 GLNSALLKAIGEL
+29 GLNPALLKAIKEL

-52 QAIPVLLER
+52 KTIPVLLEK
-61 DTDFVG
+61 DVDFVG

-80 LPLLQKIDAEQ
+80 LPLLNKIDETQ

-105 CMQITKDLRNYAK
+105 CMQITRDLRNYAK
-118 YIPEILVVPVYG
+118 YIPEILIVPVYG
-130 GASIELQ
+130 GASIEVQ

-167 NVSSMILDEADEML
+167 NVKTMILDEADEML

-237 ANVDHRYYMMAAKDR
+237 ANVDHIYYMMAAKDR
-252 YSVLKRIID
+252 YMVLKRIID

-278 QEIADSL
+278 QEIADNL

-364 CISLVHLREKHKVKQ
+364 CLSLINLREKSKIKR

-387 IERATIP
+387 FEKAMIP

-426 VIFKKLEWM
+426 VILRKLEWM

-454 YYKDAVDLNV
+454 YYKDAIDLNV
-464 DENAEKKDKKERK
+464 SDKEEKKDRKERK
-477 KERDRQDETMKRLYF
+477 KERDHQDETMKRLYF
-492 GLGKNDHILPQKI
+492 GMGKNDHILPQKI

-522 IDLFNDYSY
+522 IDLYGDYSY
-531 VDVDES
+531 VDVEES
-537 FVPMILECFSD
+537 FVPMILESFAD
-548 PLMNPKGIVVEVAKE
+548 PRNNPRGIVVEVAKE
-563 QPKREKKSFADK
+563 QPDRKKGSS
-575 KEGEK
+575 E
-580 KTRKEE
+580 RKERRD
-586 KHNRDDFHEEES
+586 RDDFRGGERREKRDRRDDDF
-598 FEKKSKRKSKDFDDD
+598 FEKKSKKKKDFDDD
-613 KPKYKVERSR
+613 KPFYKSERSR
-623 DGHEWLDP
+623 DGREWLDP
-631 DWRNHLDDIDVFIDD
+631 DWKDHLDDIDVFIDD
-646 DDERPSRKKRNEER
+646 DDRPSRKERNAER
-660 GFGSKKETSPK
+660 GFGGSRG
-671 TGSKKEKSS
+671 GSKGG
-680 ATKRSSRSG
+680 SSRG
-689 FRSSDYDVDG
+689 G
-699 PRSSRK
+699 SSRGGSSRG
-705 SSSKSSSTKESG
+705 SSSRDSG
-717 RGRRGAARHEEPDYY
+717 RGRRGASRYDDDYY
-732 SPKRRR
+732 APRRR
-738 K
+738 GGGGRRR

>member
-1 MAKIQKKT
+1 
-9 LFLQPISSFNIIF
+9 

-29 GLNSALLKAIGEL
+29 GLNPALLKAIKEL

-52 QAIPVLLER
+52 QTIPVLLEQEV
-61 DTDFVG
+61 DFVG

-80 LPLLQKIDAEQ
+80 LPLLNKIDDTQ
-91 RCVQAL
+91 RSVQAL

-105 CMQITKDLRNYAK
+105 CMQITRDLRSYAK
-118 YIPEILVVPVYG
+118 YIPEILIVPVYG

-167 NVSSMILDEADEML
+167 NVKVMILDEADEML

-196 PKEGR
+196 PKQR
-201 HTMLFSATM
+201 NTWLFSATM

-237 ANVDHRYYMMAAKDR
+237 ANVDHKYYMMAAKDR

-261 YTPSIYG
+261 YTPAIYG

-278 QEIADSL
+278 QEIADNL

-301 AMRDNVMDH
+301 GMRDNVMDH

-357 RADKRGI
+357 RADQRGI
-364 CISLVHLREKHKVKQ
+364 CISLINLREKGKIKR

-387 IERATIP
+387 FERAMIP

-426 VIFKKLEWM
+426 VIFRKLEWM

-464 DENAEKKDKKERK
+464 DEHDEKKDRKERK
-477 KERDRQDETMKRLYF
+477 KERDHQDETMTRLYF
-492 GLGKNDHILPQKI
+492 GMGKNDHVLPQKI

-522 IDLFNDYSY
+522 IDLYGDYSY
-531 VDVDES
+531 VDVDQS
-537 FVPMILECFSD
+537 FVDLILECFAD
-548 PLMNPKGIVVEVAKE
+548 PRNNPRGIVVEVAKE
-563 QPKREKKSFADK
+563 QPDRKAKAAR
-575 KEGEK
+575 GEK
-580 KTRKEE
+580 KERKERRE
-586 KHNRDDFHEEES
+586 RDERRDDFRGGERREKRHDDD
-598 FEKKSKRKSKDFDDD
+598 FDEKKSKRKKKDFDDD
-613 KPKYKVERSR
+613 RPHYKTERSR
-623 DGHEWLDP
+623 DGHEWLEP
-631 DWRNHLDDIDVFIDD
+631 DWKDHLDDIDVFIDD
-646 DDERPSRKKRNEER
+646 DDRPSRKERNAER
-660 GFGSKKETSPK
+660 GFGSSR
-671 TGSKKEKSS
+671 GG
-680 ATKRSSRSG
+680 SSRG
-689 FRSSDYDVDG
+689 G
-699 PRSSRK
+699 GAKGGSSRGGASK
-705 SSSKSSSTKESG
+705 GSSSSRGGSSRGSSSRDSG
-717 RGRRGAARHEEPDYY
+717 RGRRGASRFDDDDYY
-732 SPKRRR
+732 APRRR
-738 K
+738 GGGGRRR

>member
-1 MAKIQKKT
+1 
-9 LFLQPISSFNIIF
+9 
-22 MSQFTDF
+22 
-29 GLNSALLKAIGEL
+29 
-42 GFENPMPIQE
+42 MPIQE
-52 QAIPVLLER
+52 KTIPVLLEK
-61 DTDFVG
+61 DVDFVG

-80 LPLLQKIDAEQ
+80 LPLLNKIDETQ

-105 CMQITKDLRNYAK
+105 CMQITRDLRNYAK
-118 YIPEILVVPVYG
+118 YIPEILIVPVYG
-130 GASIELQ
+130 GASIEVQ

-167 NVSSMILDEADEML
+167 NVKTMILDEADEML

-237 ANVDHRYYMMAAKDR
+237 ANVDHIYYMMAAKDR
-252 YSVLKRIID
+252 YMVLKRIID
-261 YTPSIYG
+261 YTPAIYG

-278 QEIADSL
+278 QEIADNL

-364 CISLVHLREKHKVKQ
+364 CLSLINLREKSKIKR

-387 IERATIP
+387 FEKAMIP

-426 VIFKKLEWM
+426 VILRKLEWM

-454 YYKDAVDLNV
+454 YYKDAIDLNV
-464 DENAEKKDKKERK
+464 SDKEEKKDRKERK
-477 KERDRQDETMKRLYF
+477 KERDHQDETMKRLYF
-492 GLGKNDHILPQKI
+492 GMGKNDHILPQKI

-522 IDLFNDYSY
+522 IDLYGDYSY
-531 VDVDES
+531 VDVEES
-537 FVPMILECFSD
+537 FVPMILESFAD
-548 PLMNPKGIVVEVAKE
+548 PRNNPRGIVVEVAKE
-563 QPKREKKSFADK
+563 QPDRKKGSN
-575 KEGEK
+575 E
-580 KTRKEE
+580 RKERRD
-586 KHNRDDFHEEES
+586 RDDFRGGERREKRDRRDDDF
-598 FEKKSKRKSKDFDDD
+598 FEKKSKKKKDFDDD
-613 KPKYKVERSR
+613 KPFYKSERSR
-623 DGHEWLDP
+623 DGREWLDP
-631 DWRNHLDDIDVFIDD
+631 DWKDHLDDIDVFIDD
-646 DDERPSRKKRNEER
+646 DDRPSRKERNAER
-660 GFGSKKETSPK
+660 GFGSSRG
-671 TGSKKEKSS
+671 GSKGG
-680 ATKRSSRSG
+680 SSRG
-689 FRSSDYDVDG
+689 G
-699 PRSSRK
+699 SSRGGSSRG
-705 SSSKSSSTKESG
+705 SSSRDSG
-717 RGRRGAARHEEPDYY
+717 RGRRGASRYDDDYY
-732 SPKRRR
+732 APRRR
-738 K
+738 GGGGRRR

>member
-1 MAKIQKKT
+1 
-9 LFLQPISSFNIIF
+9 

-29 GLNSALLKAIGEL
+29 GLNPALLKAIKEL

-52 QAIPVLLER
+52 KTIPVLLEK
-61 DTDFVG
+61 DVDFVG

-80 LPLLQKIDAEQ
+80 LPLLNKIDETQ

-105 CMQITKDLRNYAK
+105 CMQITRDLRNYAK
-118 YIPEILVVPVYG
+118 YIPEILIVPVYG
-130 GASIELQ
+130 GASIEVQ

-167 NVSSMILDEADEML
+167 NVKTMILDEADEML

-237 ANVDHRYYMMAAKDR
+237 ANVDHIYYMMAAKDR
-252 YSVLKRIID
+252 YMVLKRIID
-261 YTPSIYG
+261 YTPAIYG

-278 QEIADSL
+278 QEIADNL

-310 FRKRSLQL
+310 FRKRRLQL

-364 CISLVHLREKHKVKQ
+364 CLSLINLREKSKIKR

-387 IERATIP
+387 FEKAMIP

-426 VIFKKLEWM
+426 VILRKLEWM

-454 YYKDAVDLNV
+454 YYKDAIDLNV
-464 DENAEKKDKKERK
+464 SDKEEKKDRKERK
-477 KERDRQDETMKRLYF
+477 KERDHQDETMKRLYF
-492 GLGKNDHILPQKI
+492 GMGKNDHILPQKI

-522 IDLFNDYSY
+522 IDLYGDYSY
-531 VDVDES
+531 VDVEES
-537 FVPMILECFSD
+537 FVPMILESFAD
-548 PLMNPKGIVVEVAKE
+548 PRNNPRGIVVEVAKE
-563 QPKREKKSFADK
+563 QPDRKKGSS
-575 KEGEK
+575 E
-580 KTRKEE
+580 RKERRD
-586 KHNRDDFHEEES
+586 RDDFRDGERREKRDRRDDDF
-598 FEKKSKRKSKDFDDD
+598 FEKKSKKKKDFDDD
-613 KPKYKVERSR
+613 KPFYKSERSR
-623 DGHEWLDP
+623 DGREWLDP
-631 DWRNHLDDIDVFIDD
+631 DWKAQLDYIDVFIDD
-646 DDERPSRKKRNEER
+646 DDRPSRKERNAER
-660 GFGSKKETSPK
+660 GFGNSRG
-671 TGSKKEKSS
+671 GSKGG
-680 ATKRSSRSG
+680 SSRG
-689 FRSSDYDVDG
+689 G
-699 PRSSRK
+699 SSRG
-705 SSSKSSSTKESG
+705 SSSRDSG
-717 RGRRGAARHEEPDYY
+717 RGRRGASRYDDDYY
-732 SPKRRR
+732 APRRR
-738 K
+738 GGGGRRR